1 MPHSQRIAEFLLDIG
16 AVKLSVD
23 PPFTW
28 TSGLKAPLYC
38 DNRMVLSHPEARS
51 LIAQALMD
59 RVKHLHIPPDT
70 VAGTATAGIPWAA
83 LVADRLQLPLVYVR
97 PKAKE
102 HGTQKQIEGDL
113 KPDQHIVVIEDLIST
128 GGSALSAVEA
138 LRGEGKG
145 MVTDVVAVFSYELP
159 VSREKALEMGVR
171 LHPLATLTT
180 LLTVAA
186 LQGRVSQE
194 EHDLIAA
201 FAKNPEG
208 WRS

>member
-16 AVKLSVD
+16 AVRLSVD
-23 PPFTW
+23 SPFTW

-51 LIAQALMD
+51 LIAQALTD

-113 KPDQHIVVIEDLIST
+113 KPDQHITVVEDLIST
-128 GGSALSAVEA
+128 GGSALSTVEV

-145 MVTDVVAVFSYELP
+145 VVTDVVAIFSYELP
-159 VSREKALEMGVR
+159 VSREKAQEVGVR

-180 LLTVAA
+180 LLTVASA
-186 LQGRVSQE
+186 QGRVSQE
-194 EHDLIAA
+194 EHNRIVA
-201 FAKNPEG
+201 FAKNPDG
-208 WRS
+208 WRP